1 MFVTSTAMS
10 PNVDK
15 LTSMNNNL
23 DKSRC
28 WERNFK
34 QSENSFKNCVYV
46 VSLNLPSLL
55 QSSTSKYRFESE
67 ILTGDPDDM
76 ENTILKWN
84 TYFKDKIEDGF
95 GGIKYLT
102 IVNWKAV

>member
-1 MFVTSTAMS
+1 
-10 PNVDK
+10 
-15 LTSMNNNL
+15 MNMQNY
-23 DKSRC
+23 
-28 WERNFK
+28 
-34 QSENSFKNCVYV
+34 YV
-46 VSLNLPSLL
+46 VCSYMVQDYKTKHNE
-55 QSSTSKYRFESE
+55 YRFESE

-102 IVNWKAV
+102 IVNWKEV